1 VQTCALPICALRS
14 QRQRAAALRR
24 TDQGH
29 ARSERH
35 SLPRQAGHLARGLS
49 QQGLIVTHELKTGGD
64 RGYLR
69 VATEEAF
76 ATQEQMDAILRLVK
90 EGRAD
95 KGTVSLWGFYGS
107 SPSERTTFIRER
119 LLDLGELRLQAMDE
133 AGIDK
138 AVLALTSPG
147 TQSLFEAEEAKRIAR
162 NANDFLKE
170 RCEADPDRS
179 AQDLRRAKE
188 ELGFHGVHI
197 NSHTAGRYLDEEQFD
212 PIPRACAD
220 LDLPLYVHPQGPP
233 DSMIGDMVGAGLDG
247 AVFGFAVETS
257 YHAMRLLTTGV
268 FDRYPNLQ
276 LMLGHGCEG
285 LPFMLYRLDYM
296 HKAGIRSQR
305 YPRLKPLQH
314 DLFHYMRNNVVA
326 TNSGLPFGPA
336 IKLMIEV
343 MGEDRVMYAMDYP
356 YQYVPDE
363 VRWMDD
369 LDITPEQKKK
379 FFQTNAERWFKL

>member
-1 VQTCALPICALRS
+1 MTHALN
-14 QRQRAAALRR
+14 
-24 TDQGH
+24 
-29 ARSERH
+29 
-35 SLPRQAGHLARGLS
+35 
-49 QQGLIVTHELKTGGD
+49 TGGD

-69 VATEEAF
+69 IATEEAW
-76 ATQEQMDAILRLVK
+76 ATQEQFDAIMRLVK

-95 KGTVSLWGFYGS
+95 EGTMSLWGFYGT

-119 LLDLGELRLQAMDE
+119 LLDISELRIQAMDV

-147 TQSLFEAEEAKRIAR
+147 VQSLFDVEEAKRIAR
-162 NANDFLKE
+162 NSNDKLKDA
-170 RCEADPDRS
+170 CEKYPDRFHGMI
-179 AQDLRRAKE
+179 AVAPQDAAWSVEELRRGRE
-188 ELGFHGVHI
+188 ELGFHGVQI
-197 NSHTAGRYLDEEQFD
+197 NSHTHGHYLDEPQFE
-212 PIPRACAD
+212 PILRACAE
-220 LDLPLYVHPQGPP
+220 LDLPLYIHPQGPP
-233 DSMIGDMVGAGLDG
+233 DGMIGDMVGAGLDG
-247 AVFGFAVETS
+247 AIFGFAVETS

-285 LPFMLYRLDYM
+285 LPYMLYRLDYM

-305 YPRLKPLQH
+305 YPRLKPLQN
-314 DLFHYMRNNVVA
+314 DLFHYMRNNVLA

-336 IKLMIEV
+336 IKTMIEV

-356 YQYVPDE
+356 YQYLPEE
-363 VRWMDD
+363 VVMMDD
-369 LDITPEQKKK
+369 LDITPAQKKK

>member
-1 VQTCALPICALRS
+1 M
-14 QRQRAAALRR
+14 
-24 TDQGH
+24 
-29 ARSERH
+29 
-35 SLPRQAGHLARGLS
+35 
-49 QQGLIVTHELKTGGD
+49 THELKTGGD

-69 VATEEAF
+69 IATEEAF
-76 ATQEQMDAILRLVK
+76 ATREQLDAIMRLVK

-95 KGTVSLWGFYGS
+95 KGTVSLWGFYGT

-119 LLDLGELRLQAMDE
+119 LLDLGPLRIQAMDE
-133 AGIDK
+133 SGIDK
-138 AVLALTSPG
+138 AVLAMTSPG
-147 TQSLFEAEEAKRIAR
+147 VQTLFDVEEAKRIAR
-162 NANDFLKE
+162 NSNDELKAACE
-170 RCEADPDRS
+170 RYPDRFYGMIAVAPQDPEWS
-179 AQDLRRAKE
+179 AEELRRGKE
-188 ELGFHGVHI
+188 ELGFHGVQI
-197 NSHTAGRYLDEEQFD
+197 NSHTQGHYLDEEQFD
-212 PIPRACAD
+212 PILRACAD
-220 LDLPLYVHPQGPP
+220 LDLPLYIHPQGPP
-233 DSMIGDMVGAGLDG
+233 DGMIGDMVGAELDG

-257 YHAMRLLTTGV
+257 YHAMRLLMAGV

-285 LPFMLYRLDYM
+285 LPYWLYRLDYM

-305 YPRLKPLQH
+305 YPRLKPLEH
-314 DLFHYMRNNVVA
+314 DLFHYMRNNVLA
-326 TNSGLPFGPA
+326 TNSGLPFSPA

-369 LDITPEQKKK
+369 LEITSTQKLK

>member
-1 VQTCALPICALRS
+1 M
-14 QRQRAAALRR
+14 
-24 TDQGH
+24 
-29 ARSERH
+29 
-35 SLPRQAGHLARGLS
+35 
-49 QQGLIVTHELKTGGD
+49 THELKTGGD

-69 VATEEAF
+69 IATEEAW
-76 ATQEQMDAILRLVK
+76 ATQEQLDAIMRLVK

-95 KGTVSLWGFYGS
+95 KGTVSLWGFYGT

-119 LLDLGELRLQAMDE
+119 LVDVGPLRIQAMDE
-133 AGIDK
+133 SGIDK

-147 TQSLFEAEEAKRIAR
+147 VQTLFDVEEAKRIAK
-162 NANDFLKE
+162 NSNDILKDA
-170 RCEADPDRS
+170 CEKYPDRFYGMTAIAPQDPEWS
-179 AQDLRRAKE
+179 AEELRRGKE
-188 ELGFHGVHI
+188 ELGFHGVQV
-197 NSHTAGRYLDEEQFD
+197 NSHTQGHYLDEPQFD
-212 PIPRACAD
+212 PILRACAD
-220 LDLPLYVHPQGPP
+220 LDLPLYIHPQGLP
-233 DSMIGDMVGAGLDG
+233 DDMIGDMANAGLDG
-247 AVFGFAVETS
+247 AVYGFGVEVS
-257 YHAMRLLTTGV
+257 YHALRLLTTGV

-285 LPFMLYRLDYM
+285 LPFWLYRTDYM

-305 YPRLKPLQH
+305 YERLKPLKN
-314 DLFHYMRNNVVA
+314 DLFYYMRNNVLA

-369 LDITPEQKKK
+369 LDITPDQKKK

>member
-1 VQTCALPICALRS
+1 
-14 QRQRAAALRR
+14 
-24 TDQGH
+24 
-29 ARSERH
+29 
-35 SLPRQAGHLARGLS
+35 
-49 QQGLIVTHELKTGGD
+49 VTHELKTGGD

-69 VATEEAF
+69 IATEEAW

-95 KGTVSLWGFYGS
+95 QGTVSLWGFYGT

-119 LLDLGELRLQAMDE
+119 LLDIGELRIQAMDE
-133 AGIDK
+133 TGIDK

-147 TQSLFEAEEAKRIAR
+147 VQTMFDLDEAKRIAR
-162 NANDFLKE
+162 NSNDKLKDACE
-170 RCEADPDRS
+170 RYPDRFYGMIAVAPQDAEWS
-179 AQDLRRAKE
+179 AQELKRGKE
-188 ELGFHGVHI
+188 ELAFHGVQI
-197 NSHTAGRYLDEEQFD
+197 NSHTQGHYLDEPQFD
-212 PIPRACAD
+212 PILRACAE
-220 LDLPLYVHPQGPP
+220 LDLPLYIHPQGPP

-247 AVFGFAVETS
+247 AIFGFAVETS
-257 YHAMRLLTTGV
+257 YHALRLLMAGV

-296 HKAGIRSQR
+296 HKAGLRSQR
-305 YPRLKPLQH
+305 YPRLKPTQH
-314 DLFHYMRNNVVA
+314 DLFHYMRNNVLA

-336 IKLMIEV
+336 IKTMIEV

-356 YQYVPDE
+356 YQFVPDE

-369 LDITPEQKKK
+369 LDISDSQKKK